1 MYYLLW
7 SHLLQS
13 RCSTNGVTGG
23 GHVSFWVFQF
33 WKHYKLL
40 FFDNEKES
48 EKNNKTPFGSSISNL
63 FDHLLIIFTETTV
76 FLFVNCQ

>member
-1 MYYLLW
+1 MWITL
-7 SHLLQS
+7 
-13 RCSTNGVTGG
+13 
-23 GHVSFWVFQF
+23 HVY
-33 WKHYKLL
+33 WKYYKLL

>member
-1 MYYLLW
+1 MWITL
-7 SHLLQS
+7 
-13 RCSTNGVTGG
+13 
-23 GHVSFWVFQF
+23 HVY

-63 FDHLLIIFTETTV
+63 FDHLLIIFTGTTV
-76 FLFVNCQ
+76 FLFVNCQYISLQGFWSICT